1 MSLFLGTGE
10 PLPPWR
16 LLTPWSVTS
25 FGKQGALVPFFSSG
39 STLSLSFCLLGTST
53 RTAFGRDHEH
63 FINEVGPE
71 PRLYAKGTKKEQR
84 KTKVSTIL

>member
-1 MSLFLGTGE
+1 MSLFLGTGGA
-10 PLPPWR
+10 LPPWR

-25 FGKQGALVPFFSSG
+25 FGKQGVLVPFFSSG
-39 STLSLSFCLLGTST
+39 PSLSLSFCLLGASTS
-53 RTAFGRDHEH
+53 TAFGRDHEH

-71 PRLYAKGTKKEQR
+71 PRLYSKGAKKEER